1 MRERRDHPVRESKCA
16 IRLHAAEIHSTPD
29 GQFARFDEHPLRRLR
44 ERAAHAV
51 LLHHAACRVART
63 RVVAV
68 RRQHDAVRQTP
79 RRLRGRECS
88 RTASFPVGLVRH
100 LRLRTELRR
109 GHLPPR
115 TRRMGVL
122 VHENCDRMRGVL
134 LLHAVR
140 REARMDGIEG
150 ADQTRPS
157 RRSSTPPARRRWACP
172 SCSPASRGRYAAHR
186 PLPR

>member
-68 RRQHDAVRQTP
+68 RRQHDAVRQMP
-79 RRLRGRECS
+79 RRVRFTVHPYLSAVGEEGMLTVDVALVLQVEELGAAQLGARVVLE
-88 RTASFPVGLVRH
+88 PVGLHRV
-100 LRLRTELRR
+100 
-109 GHLPPR
+109 
-115 TRRMGVL
+115 
-122 VHENCDRMRGVL
+122 
-134 LLHAVR
+134 A
-140 REARMDGIEG
+140 RE
-150 ADQTRPS
+150 RPV
-157 RRSSTPPARRRWACP
+157 
-172 SCSPASRGRYAAHR
+172 AHR
-186 PLPR
+186 VASADDAVGEVVVGGVAVEMSV